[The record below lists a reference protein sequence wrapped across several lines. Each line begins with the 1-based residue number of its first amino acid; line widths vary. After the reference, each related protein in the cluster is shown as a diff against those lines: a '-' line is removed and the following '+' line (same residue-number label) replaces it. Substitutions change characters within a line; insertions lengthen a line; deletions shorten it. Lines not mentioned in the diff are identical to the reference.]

1 MNKQVSLVDIELSK
15 ELFIPVKN
23 RLGLNKPHGGL
34 WSCPY
39 TPNSKYISEWHEF
52 CSEEFESGLKPKAI
66 LFDFKQD
73 TRIYTVNSLR
83 DLKELY
89 ISYKRNDGEYSFL
102 QTLDFEE
109 LSKYFDVM
117 YLTSRGQY
125 ETRFTNP
132 TLYGWDVESCLI
144 MNFDC
149 IVIDR
154 YLEDKFCLECKEP

>member
-1 MNKQVSLVDIELSK
+1 MIDIELSK
-15 ELFIPVKN
+15 EIFVPVKN

-39 TPNSKYISEWHEF
+39 TPNSKYISKWHEF
-52 CSEEFESGLKPKAI
+52 CMEQFDSGLRHKAV
-66 LFDFKQD
+66 LFDFKPD

-83 DLKELY
+83 DLNELY
-89 ISYKRNDGEYSFL
+89 ISYKRKDSEYSFL

-117 YLTSRGQY
+117 HLTSKGES
-125 ETRFTNP
+125 ETRFSDP

-144 MNFDC
+144 LNFDC
-149 IVIDR
+149 IVIEK
-154 YLEDKFCLECKEP
+154 YLEDKFCLNYKE